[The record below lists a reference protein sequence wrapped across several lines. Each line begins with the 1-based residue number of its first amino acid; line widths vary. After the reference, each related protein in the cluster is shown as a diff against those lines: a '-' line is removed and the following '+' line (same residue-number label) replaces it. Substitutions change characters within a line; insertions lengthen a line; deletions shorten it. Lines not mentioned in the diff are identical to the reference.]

1 MYSVKI
7 YVAFSSLNVAQPF
20 LTLFVIQCR
29 VFSPFVVLNGKRLF
43 IESRRKGGNELKTI
57 FSHLFPHFFLSLSN
71 PTALKHSPSKRKSL
85 SRVAQQRSTESEADS
100 HGKPDPRLL
109 RLIAR
114 KVFI

>member
-57 FSHLFPHFFLSLSN
+57 FSHLFPRFSLSFQSHSSQ
-71 PTALKHSPSKRKSL
+71 ALTIEAEKFI
-85 SRVAQQRSTESEADS
+85 SRRSAKIDRIGS
-100 HGKPDPRLL
+100 
-109 RLIAR
+109 
-114 KVFI
+114 